1 MKVKQ
6 LIELLQECDQDLPVY
21 IYADDEIREI
31 VWVDDSISDRVD
43 LNMEEEPDAYLCT
56 SKWKNYFYNPLT
68 WLKS

>member
-1 MKVKQ
+1 MRVTNLCMGLRYAMKVKQ

-21 IYADDEIREI
+21 IYTDDEIHEI

-56 SKWKNYFYNPLT
+56 SK
-68 WLKS
+68 

>member
-56 SKWKNYFYNPLT
+56 SKPNRQ
-68 WLKS
+68 

>member
-21 IYADDEIREI
+21 IYADDEIHEI

-43 LNMEEEPDAYLCT
+43 LNMEEEPDAYLT
-56 SKWKNYFYNPLT
+56 TPKPKTL
-68 WLKS
+68 

>member
-21 IYADDEIREI
+21 IYADDEIHEI
-31 VWVDDSISDRVD
+31 TWVDDSISDRVD

-56 SKWKNYFYNPLT
+56 SK
-68 WLKS
+68 